1 MRTTLDCIP
10 CLIRQTLE
18 ASRFATTDTA
28 VHSEMMKTILAEASQ
43 MDMDQSPPAFA
54 QQIHRHLRTATGTPD
69 PYLEI
74 KRQFNRIAD
83 GLLPDIRKIIDDA
96 DDRFEAAL
104 KAAIAGNVI
113 DFGIGGDITEE
124 DVHDAVA
131 KIVDAPFVGNIGE
144 LKQEVE
150 EAQNILYL
158 ADNAGEIVFDRL
170 LIEQL
175 PKHRVTLAVR
185 GLPILNDATIDDA
198 EFAGLDQLVKIIGN
212 GSDAPGTILPDCS
225 DEFLEIFRNADLIIA
240 KGQGNFET
248 LSHCPENIFFML
260 KVKCQ
265 VIASHTGF
273 PLGTHLLLKNPNI
286 NKTKEK

>member
-1 MRTTLDCIP
+1 
-10 CLIRQTLE
+10 
-18 ASRFATTDTA
+18 
-28 VHSEMMKTILAEASQ
+28 MMKTILAEASQ
-43 MDMDQSPPAFA
+43 MDMEQSPPAFA
-54 QQIHRHLRTATGTPD
+54 QQIHRRLRTATGTTD

-74 KRQFNRIAD
+74 KRQFNRIANE
-83 GLLPDIRKIIDDA
+83 LLPDIRKIIDAA
-96 DDRFEAAL
+96 DDRFEASL

-131 KIVDAPFVGNIGE
+131 KIVDAPFVGNIEE

-150 EAQNILYL
+150 KAQNILYL

-185 GLPILNDATIDDA
+185 GCPILNDATIDDA